1 MLNQKPINILVSYIK
16 TPSMNGFRQLAEQ
29 TLTQM
34 HSEQVGFVE
43 CHISDVLEVAQQ
55 LVENGSQI
63 LLCTGATA
71 HYLQKKLPIELHT
84 IRTGAF
90 DVIQAISNLKQYR
103 KIALLGNAS
112 SVNLTQYSDVFALQ
126 IEQFSYD
133 SFLAAKKMVE
143 QVRKQQFDA
152 VIGSPVAVEMAL
164 NLGMA
169 AQLAI
174 SQNSLQDHIY
184 SALQRLEKIREEK
197 QQNQRLTEIFNH
209 LTDGICLISKIGR
222 IHFANQSM
230 LALLGKTEQSIL
242 NQPLDRLFKNFD
254 LNIENTHQI
263 LYVGAKKLAAH
274 LSVLKTEHIDG
285 FILSVQDLDAFE
297 QSSGE
302 FRKVLVGKFNTRY
315 RFSDL
320 ITQDPQLQQSILLA
334 KQYAQTEATILITGE
349 SGTGKEVLAQ
359 SIHQQSSRAHSPFV
373 AINCA
378 SFPESILESELFGY
392 VEGAFTGA
400 KKNGKV
406 GMIEAA
412 HNGTLFLDEIGD
424 MPLHLQTRFLR
435 VLQERQIN
443 RLGATVSHTVNI
455 RVLAA
460 THCDLEE
467 KVKSG
472 EFRADLYYRLN
483 ILRVYIPSLKQ
494 RHVDILLL
502 VEHFLKKHA
511 LNVEHMPTFLLK
523 ALQKYH
529 WPGNIRELE
538 NIIERLAVMWQLDH
552 SMLNQTFMSL
562 HIPELFQQR
571 DFDTYSDA
579 QLSPLKAVKINQ
591 ELQLIEQAIA
601 TADGNLDIAAQN
613 LNISRTT
620 LWRKMKLLKL

>member
-16 TPSMNGFRQLAEQ
+16 TPSVNGFRALAEQ
-29 TLTQM
+29 TIEKV
-34 HSEQVGFVE
+34 HSDQIGFVE
-43 CHISDVLEVAQQ
+43 CHISDVLDVAQQ
-55 LVENGSQI
+55 LVENGSEI

-71 HYLQKKLPIELHT
+71 HYLQKKLPIELHP

-90 DVIQAISNLKQYR
+90 DVIQAISNLKQYQ
-103 KIALLGNAS
+103 KIALLGSTS

-126 IEQFSYD
+126 IQQFSYD
-133 SFLAAKKMVE
+133 SYLAAKKAVE
-143 QVRKQQFDA
+143 LAQQQNFDA

-164 NLGMA
+164 GLNMA

-174 SQNSLQDHIY
+174 SSNSLQDHLY

-197 QQNQRLTEIFNH
+197 QHSQRLTEIFNH
-209 LTDGICLISKIGR
+209 LTDGICFISDQGNIR
-222 IHFANQSM
+222 FINQSM
-230 LALLGKTEQSIL
+230 TALLGLNADAVLNKSVHSIFQNL
-242 NQPLDRLFKNFD
+242 D
-254 LNIENTHQI
+254 LNLDNSHQI
-263 LYVGAKKLAAH
+263 LHVASKKLAVH
-274 LSVLKTEHIDG
+274 LSLLKNEHIDG
-285 FILSVQDLDAFE
+285 FILSAQDLDSFE
-297 QSSGE
+297 QSSSE
-302 FRKVLVGKFNTRY
+302 FRKVTSRKFNTRY

-320 ITQDPQLQQSILLA
+320 ISKDPQFLQSIELA
-334 KQYAQTEATILITGE
+334 QQYAKSEATILITGE
-349 SGTGKEVLAQ
+349 SGTGKELLAQ
-359 SIHQQSSRAHSPFV
+359 SIHQFSARAKAPFV

-392 VEGAFTGA
+392 EEGAFTGA

-406 GMIEAA
+406 GLIEAA

-443 RLGATVSHTVNI
+443 RLGSVVSHQVNI

-467 KVKSG
+467 KVKKG

-483 ILRVYIPSLKQ
+483 ILRVFVPALRQ
-494 RHVDILLL
+494 RRVDILEL
-502 VEHFLKKHA
+502 VTHFLQKHQLSLEA
-511 LNVEHMPTFLLK
+511 LPNDLCK

-538 NIIERLAVMWQLDH
+538 NIIERVAVMRHLDP
-552 SMLNQTFMSL
+552 SMLEQHAL
-562 HIPELFQQR
+562 QRHIPELFQKQQ
-571 DFDTYSDA
+571 DSHE
-579 QLSPLKAVKINQ
+579 QVNPLKAVKINQ
-591 ELQLIEQAIA
+591 ELQMIEQAIDA
-601 TADGNLDIAAQN
+601 AEGNLDIVAQN

-620 LWRKMKLLKL
+620 LWRKMKLLKN

>member
-1 MLNQKPINILVSYIK
+1 MLNQKAINILVSYIK
-16 TPSMNGFRQLAEQ
+16 TPSVNGFRELAEQ
-29 TLTQM
+29 TLTLL
-34 HSEQVGFVE
+34 HSDQVGFVE

-71 HYLQKKLPIELHT
+71 HYLQKNLPIEIHT

-103 KIALLGNAS
+103 KIALLGSAS
-112 SVNLTQYSDVFALQ
+112 SINLTQYSDVFALD

-133 SFLAAKKMVE
+133 SYLGAKKKVE
-143 QVRKQQFDA
+143 QARQQQFDA

-164 NLGMA
+164 GMGMA

-174 SQNSLQDHIY
+174 SRNSLQDHIY

-197 QQNQRLTEIFNH
+197 QHNQRLNEIFNH
-209 LTDGICLISKIGR
+209 LTDGICLISNTGR
-222 IHFANQSM
+222 IHFVNQSM
-230 LALLGKTEQSIL
+230 IGLLGQKEEQLL
-242 NQPLDRLFKNFD
+242 NQPIHTVFKNID
-254 LNIENTHQI
+254 LNKELNLENSHQI
-263 LYVGAKKLAAH
+263 LIYGTKKLAAH
-274 LSVLKTEHIDG
+274 LSLLKTDHIDG
-285 FILSVQDLDAFE
+285 FILSVQDLDALE
-297 QSSGE
+297 QSSSE
-302 FRKVLVGKFNTRY
+302 FRKVSGVKFNTRY
-315 RFSDL
+315 SFSDL
-320 ITQDPQLQQSILLA
+320 MTQDPQFEQSILLA
-334 KQYAQTEATILITGE
+334 KKYAKTEATILITGE
-349 SGTGKEVLAQ
+349 SGTGKELLAQ
-359 SIHQQSSRAHSPFV
+359 SIHQYSSRSHAPFV

-406 GMIEAA
+406 GLIEAA

-424 MPLHLQTRFLR
+424 MPLHLQTRLLR
-435 VLQERQIN
+435 VLQERQIH
-443 RLGATVSHTVNI
+443 RLGATVSHHVNI

-467 KVKSG
+467 KVKLG

-483 ILRVYIPSLKQ
+483 ILRVFIPALKK
-494 RHVDILLL
+494 RRVDILLL
-502 VEHFLKKHA
+502 VEYFLKKHH
-511 LNVEHMPTFLLK
+511 LSSKSIPIFLLK

-538 NIIERLAVMWQLDH
+538 NIIERIAVICQLDET
-552 SMLNQTFMSL
+552 MLNQQFITL
-562 HIPELFQQR
+562 QIPELFQQA
-571 DFDTYSDA
+571 DLYE
-579 QLSPLKAVKINQ
+579 QGNPLKAMKVNQ
-591 ELQLIEQAIA
+591 ELQLIEQAIEMA
-601 TADGNLDIAAQN
+601 GGNLDIAAQN

-620 LWRKMKLLKL
+620 LWRKMKLLKA

>member
-29 TLTQM
+29 TLAQM

-133 SFLAAKKMVE
+133 SFLVAKKTVE

-164 NLGMA
+164 NLGLA

-209 LTDGICLISKIGR
+209 LTDGICLILKTGR

-230 LALLGKTEQSIL
+230 LALLGQTEHSLL
-242 NQPLDRLFKNFD
+242 NQPVDRLFKNFD

-285 FILSVQDLDAFE
+285 FILSVQDLDALE

-302 FRKVLVGKFNTRY
+302 FRKVSVGKFNTRY
-315 RFSDL
+315 RFTDL
-320 ITQDPQLQQSILLA
+320 ITRDPQLQQSILLA

-349 SGTGKEVLAQ
+349 SGTGKELLAQ
-359 SIHQQSSRAHSPFV
+359 SIHQQSSRAHAPFV

-406 GMIEAA
+406 GLIEAA

-460 THCDLEE
+460 THCDLDE

-494 RHVDILLL
+494 RRVDILLL

-511 LNVEHMPTFLLK
+511 LNVENMPAFLFK

-571 DFDTYSDA
+571 DFDTHFDA
-579 QLSPLKAVKINQ
+579 QLSPLKAVKVNQ

-620 LWRKMKLLKL
+620 LWRKMKLLKV

>member
-29 TLTQM
+29 TLAQM

-71 HYLQKKLPIELHT
+71 HYLQKKLPIELHP

-133 SFLAAKKMVE
+133 SFLAAKKTVE

-164 NLGMA
+164 NLGLA

-209 LTDGICLISKIGR
+209 LTDGICLILKTGR

-230 LALLGKTEQSIL
+230 LALLGQTEHSLL
-242 NQPLDRLFKNFD
+242 NQPVDRLFKNFD

-274 LSVLKTEHIDG
+274 LSVLKAEHIDG
-285 FILSVQDLDAFE
+285 FILSVQDLDTLE

-302 FRKVLVGKFNTRY
+302 FRKVSVGKFNTRY
-315 RFSDL
+315 RFTDL
-320 ITQDPQLQQSILLA
+320 ITRDPQLQQSILLA

-349 SGTGKEVLAQ
+349 SGTGKELLAQ
-359 SIHQQSSRAHSPFV
+359 SIHQQSSRAHAPFV

-406 GMIEAA
+406 GLIEAA

-460 THCDLEE
+460 THCDLDE

-494 RHVDILLL
+494 RRVDILLL

-511 LNVEHMPTFLLK
+511 LNVENMPAFLFK

-571 DFDTYSDA
+571 DFDTHFDA
-579 QLSPLKAVKINQ
+579 QLSPLKAVKVNQ

-620 LWRKMKLLKL
+620 LWRKMKLLKV

>member
-1 MLNQKPINILVSYIK
+1 M
-16 TPSMNGFRQLAEQ
+16 
-29 TLTQM
+29 
-34 HSEQVGFVE
+34 
-43 CHISDVLEVAQQ
+43 
-55 LVENGSQI
+55 
-63 LLCTGATA
+63 
-71 HYLQKKLPIELHT
+71 
-84 IRTGAF
+84 
-90 DVIQAISNLKQYR
+90 
-103 KIALLGNAS
+103 
-112 SVNLTQYSDVFALQ
+112 
-126 IEQFSYD
+126 
-133 SFLAAKKMVE
+133 
-143 QVRKQQFDA
+143 
-152 VIGSPVAVEMAL
+152 
-164 NLGMA
+164 
-169 AQLAI
+169 
-174 SQNSLQDHIY
+174 
-184 SALQRLEKIREEK
+184 
-197 QQNQRLTEIFNH
+197 
-209 LTDGICLISKIGR
+209 
-222 IHFANQSM
+222 
-230 LALLGKTEQSIL
+230 
-242 NQPLDRLFKNFD
+242 
-254 LNIENTHQI
+254 
-263 LYVGAKKLAAH
+263 
-274 LSVLKTEHIDG
+274 LKTEHIDG
-285 FILSVQDLDAFE
+285 FILSVQDLDALE

-359 SIHQQSSRAHSPFV
+359 SIHQQSSRAHAPFV

-406 GMIEAA
+406 GLIEAA

-494 RHVDILLL
+494 RRVDILLL
-502 VEHFLKKHA
+502 VEHFLKKHT
-511 LNVEHMPTFLLK
+511 LNVEHMPIFLLK
-523 ALQKYH
+523 ALQNYH

-538 NIIERLAVMWQLDH
+538 NITERLAVMWQLDH

-562 HIPELFQQR
+562 HIPELFLQR
-571 DFDTYSDA
+571 DFDAHSDA
-579 QLSPLKAVKINQ
+579 QLSPLKAVKVNQ
-591 ELQLIEQAIA
+591 ELQLIKQSIA